1 MKENLS
7 FLFLQLIGLRLPVM
21 TYDFLKGVP
30 ALSFEPLLMDRM
42 SQFAGMG
49 ILFCY
54 LDKFLN

>member
-1 MKENLS
+1 
-7 FLFLQLIGLRLPVM
+7 M

-49 ILFCY
+49 ILFCD
-54 LDKFLN
+54 LDKFLNWEEAGSS